1 MLTLVANGAQ
11 VKVDSKSKLNYI
23 GVICA
28 QKELAIAYPVSFCSP
43 ANKSFAFLISSKE
56 LAIAYPVLL
65 SDPSLLPSH
74 SKKLLEL

>member
-28 QKELAIAYPVSFCSP
+28 QK
-43 ANKSFAFLISSKE
+43 NW
-56 LAIAYPVLL
+56 LL
-65 SDPSLLPSH
+65 HTQFHFVRLRTSLLLF
-74 SKKLLEL
+74 LLAQKNWLLHTQFF